1 MPKIRSFPSTNA
13 VTPPDPHVTFASAGE
28 QSTRS
33 TTATSAPTYRTHNT
47 YRAARRGATGQVTP
61 ANGNGAGEPVK

>member
-1 MPKIRSFPSTNA
+1 
-13 VTPPDPHVTFASAGE
+13 VTFASAGE
-28 QSTRS
+28 QSTIS